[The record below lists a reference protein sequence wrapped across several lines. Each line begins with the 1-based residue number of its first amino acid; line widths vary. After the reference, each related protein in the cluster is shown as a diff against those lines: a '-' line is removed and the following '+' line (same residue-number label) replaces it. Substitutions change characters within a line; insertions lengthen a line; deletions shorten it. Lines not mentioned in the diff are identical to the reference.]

1 MSHTLLAI
9 DDSPDVHRLLDVRL
23 RPDGLAIHHAHD
35 AQQGLAMAR
44 ELKPDLILLD
54 VDLPEVTGFELCR
67 RLKEDSGLSHVP
79 IIFLTGASQVHDIV
93 EGFDLGAV
101 DYVLKPFEPAEL
113 RARVRAALRTKRYH
127 DLLAARSQIDGLTGL
142 WNRAHFNQ
150 RLGEEVSASQRY
162 GRLVSL
168 VLLDVDHFKGLND
181 QYGHPF
187 GDQVLETLGQI
198 LHEQLRATDA
208 PCRYGGEEFGVILSE
223 TDEEGARIT
232 AERLRQRIAQQPFR
246 PKDRH
251 IEVTASFGVATSTMF
266 EKGAVTTV
274 RLLGAAD
281 DALYK
286 AKHEG
291 RNRVCIGMPN
301 PAVRT

>member
-23 RPDGLAIHHAHD
+23 KPEALAIHHAHD
-35 AQQGLAMAR
+35 AEQGLAMAR

-54 VDLPEVTGFELCR
+54 VDLPQVTGFELCR
-67 RLKEDSGLSHVP
+67 RLKEDSSLSQVP
-79 IIFLTGASQVHDIV
+79 VIFLTGASQVHDIV

-168 VLLDVDHFKGLND
+168 VMLDVDHFKGLND

-232 AERLRQRIAQQPFR
+232 AERLRQRIAQHPFR

-251 IEVTASFGVATSTMF
+251 IEVTASLGVASSSIF
-266 EKGAVTTV
+266 EKGVVTSA

-281 DALYK
+281 DALYR
-286 AKHEG
+286 AKSEG
-291 RNRVCIGMPN
+291 RNRVCIATPN